1 MSAARSTAPIH
12 LSRTSRRVSV
22 QHGVAPVEI
31 VPFAAAHREGLV
43 RLYEELSPRSNLFR
57 FLVPT
62 PRLNER
68 QLALLWG
75 ADGVSHVALVALHGD
90 TVVGDARYVR
100 YPNAPRAAD
109 IAVTVADEWQG
120 RGLGRRLLRALAA
133 AARAAGVD
141 RFTLDVHAE
150 NRVALRL
157 FASFGARFA
166 IQAGVAE
173 GSLVLAGIHASQ
185 GGGSAAPRR
194 SVAVTVE
201 VPMVD

>member
-1 MSAARSTAPIH
+1 M
-12 LSRTSRRVSV
+12 SRTSRHISA
-22 QHGVAPVEI
+22 QSSVAPVEI
-31 VPFAAAHREGLV
+31 VPFAAAYREGLV
-43 RLYEELSPRSNLFR
+43 RLYAGLSPRSNLFR

-62 PRLNER
+62 PRLSER

-75 ADGVSHVALVALHGD
+75 ADGVGHVALLALHGS

-100 YPNAPRAAD
+100 YPGDPRAAD

-133 AARAAGVD
+133 AARAAGVE

-150 NRVALRL
+150 NRVALRF

-166 IQAGVAE
+166 IQSGVAE
-173 GSLVLAGIHASQ
+173 GSLVLAGVRPSQ
-185 GGGSAAPRR
+185 GGGSAPARR
-194 SVAVTVE
+194 SVAITVE
-201 VPMVD
+201 VPRVA